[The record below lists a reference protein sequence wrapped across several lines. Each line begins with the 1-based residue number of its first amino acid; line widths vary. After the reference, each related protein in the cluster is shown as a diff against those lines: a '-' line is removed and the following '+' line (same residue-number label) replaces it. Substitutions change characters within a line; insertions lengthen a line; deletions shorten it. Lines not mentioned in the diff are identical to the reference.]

1 MKLISIECSSQDEDV
16 PKKGIAAK
24 SSGDRVEMTMKKMWF
39 KWTNENH
46 TFESVTLSKADIAA
60 FSGAVREYIDHDRDE
75 MGKPKPDGRSWL
87 PSLKYTFAAVP
98 KPNEKPKALT
108 NDQKQQNLVFTR
120 ECKKLWKEALNELRE
135 RVVEGVKKMEMK
147 KNRNSSGDY
156 NNESSMKEVE
166 SERKS
171 KSDGDRSRERGSKE
185 RDDSDAV
192 SISSSIKGNNNKTS
206 KYELSVLND
215 LSLKTLREWVE
226 EDEDKLLEKEK
237 EKLREKNE
245 EAKKMHQQFVRK
257 KDGLRIRLPDPS
269 EMPRAAIPRMD
280 YANKADAPV

>member
-1 MKLISIECSSQDEDV
+1 MYYDRTN
-16 PKKGIAAK
+16 GI
-24 SSGDRVEMTMKKMWF
+24 
-39 KWTNENH
+39 
-46 TFESVTLSKADIAA
+46 
-60 FSGAVREYIDHDRDE
+60 
-75 MGKPKPDGRSWL
+75 
-87 PSLKYTFAAVP
+87 AAVP

-147 KNRNSSGDY
+147 KNRNSSD
-156 NNESSMKEVE
+156 ESSMKEVE

-215 LSLKTLREWVE
+215 LSLKTFL
-226 EDEDKLLEKEK
+226 KSNPGLL
-237 EKLREKNE
+237 
-245 EAKKMHQQFVRK
+245 
-257 KDGLRIRLPDPS
+257 
-269 EMPRAAIPRMD
+269 
-280 YANKADAPV
+280 ANFMNVSLTCECDAE